1 MTTGYHRKK
10 QPELVRQQS
19 LDVTAQVLADK
30 GTAHL
35 TLDLVA
41 REAGVTKGG
50 LLHHFPNKNALLEA
64 LCDELLR
71 QMNDH
76 IAEVMANDPEPTGR
90 FSRAYL
96 DVFSRK
102 ASEAG
107 GTNTLYAAL
116 FAEANMRDR
125 WRDWLEQRYRQHEDT
140 DSALLAVIVRLAADG
155 LWFVELIDGPKQLQD
170 RRQELLAELNAMTR
184 RK

>member
-10 QPELVRQQS
+10 QPELVRQQL

-71 QMNDH
+71 QM
-76 IAEVMANDPEPTGR
+76 
-90 FSRAYL
+90 S
-96 DVFSRK
+96 
-102 ASEAG
+102 
-107 GTNTLYAAL
+107 TL
-116 FAEANMRDR
+116 R
-125 WRDWLEQRYRQHEDT
+125 
-140 DSALLAVIVRLAADG
+140 
-155 LWFVELIDGPKQLQD
+155 
-170 RRQELLAELNAMTR
+170 
-184 RK
+184 